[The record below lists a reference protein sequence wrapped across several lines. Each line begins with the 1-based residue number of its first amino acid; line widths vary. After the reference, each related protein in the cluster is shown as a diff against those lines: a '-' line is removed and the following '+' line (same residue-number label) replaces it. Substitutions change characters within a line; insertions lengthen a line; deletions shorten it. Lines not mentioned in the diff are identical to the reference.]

1 LGLIHVLPKE
11 SAAQALSDL
20 PLQTNPSEC
29 RTLPRKRSTFFKVD
43 SPAMKLA

>member
-1 LGLIHVLPKE
+1 LIHVLPKE

-20 PLQTNPSEC
+20 PLQTNLPKG
-29 RTLPRKRSTFFKVD
+29 RTLPRKRSTFFEVD